1 MKIALISSLYRC
13 EKHLPTFSAALFG
26 FAKRVSQAG
35 VAVDYLP
42 IVNDASQ
49 SEREQI
55 DKLARAINSGCHG
68 RMTPQYIPRESLYA
82 SWNRGLANS
91 DADGFGFWN
100 ADDTRAADAF
110 LAGWRA
116 LQDGADLVDFDFTRV
131 ATVRR
136 MGRFA
141 RTERWLVPCLYNPAR
156 FSRGNGLGPF
166 FMARRSLYAAVGPF
180 DANFQIAG
188 DTEWASRAVHISR
201 FQRIPS
207 SGGDFIVHGENLS
220 NTGSGRE
227 DIEVNI
233 IHMRR
238 GNWREL
244 RPADPAAMRAA
255 WQLWGRQGQIE
266 LPAEHAEYLWGAG
279 AKTRWRAYRREQR
292 QPRWLRRLR
301 LALAARG
308 WLHSEEWVAARRG
321 AARS

>member
-13 EKHLPTFSAALFG
+13 ERHLPTFSAALFG
-26 FAKRVSQAG
+26 FAKRITQAG
-35 VAVDYLP
+35 LAVHYLP

-55 DKLARAINSGCHG
+55 DKLARAINAAYHG
-68 RMTPQYIPRESLYA
+68 RMTPQYVPRESLYA
-82 SWNRGLANS
+82 SWNRGLNLS
-91 DADGFGFWN
+91 DAEAFGFWN
-100 ADDTRAADAF
+100 ADDIRSADAF
-110 LAGWRA
+110 LVGCRA

-131 ATVRR
+131 AIVRR
-136 MGRFA
+136 MGLFS
-141 RTERWLVPCLYNPAR
+141 RTERLLVPCLYDPAQ
-156 FSRGNGLGPF
+156 FSRRNGIGPF
-166 FMARRSLYAAVGPF
+166 FMARRSLYDAVGPF

-188 DTEWASRAVHISR
+188 DTEWASRAFHISR

-207 SGGDFIVHGENLS
+207 SGGDFVVHGENLS

-238 GNWREL
+238 GNWHEL
-244 RPADPAAMRAA
+244 RPADPDAMRAA
-255 WQLWGRQGQIE
+255 WQMWGSQGRIV

-279 AKTRWRAYRREQR
+279 AQTRWRRYQRERR
-292 QPRWLRRLR
+292 QPAGLRRLR

-308 WLHSEEWVAARRG
+308 WLHSEEWTAARRG
-321 AARS
+321 TTQS